1 MGVILSTSERK
12 GSARERLLAR
22 LLDAFGEALP
32 PPEMSLREIAAR
44 IETSH
49 ALLRYHFGSLSGVL
63 AAMLNAQRSRDNEAL
78 LEAAQQGTFDD
89 FVEVI
94 WRTYTRPERLSRVRG
109 FFYVAGLAAYGPE
122 DFREFVESIGDLTV
136 MLSSIAEREG
146 LDTKEAR
153 DVATVTVAAIR
164 GLLLQ
169 EVLTPGTCSEDAVAL
184 IVRMRGTGAWGA
196 PQGTERNCPPGWSST
211 RPARGRDN

>member
-1 MGVILSTSERK
+1 MILSTSERK

-32 PPEMSLREIAAR
+32 PPEMSLREVAAR

-49 ALLRYHFGSLSGVL
+49 ALLRYHFGSLPGVL
-63 AAMLNAQRSRDNEAL
+63 AAMLTAQRSRDNEAL

-89 FVEVI
+89 FVVAI
-94 WRTYTRPERLSRVRG
+94 WRTYTRPEQLSRARG
-109 FFYVAGLAAYGPE
+109 FFYVVGLAAYGPE

-136 MLSSIAEREG
+136 MLSSLAEREG
-146 LDTKEAR
+146 LDTKEAQ
-153 DVATVTVAAIR
+153 DAATVTIAAIR

-169 EVLTPGTCSEDAVAL
+169 EVLTPGTRSEDAVTL
-184 IVRMRGTGAWGA
+184 ILGIRKSRSVPRLR
-196 PQGTERNCPPGWSST
+196 PER
-211 RPARGRDN
+211 

>member
-1 MGVILSTSERK
+1 MILSTSERK

-32 PPEMSLREIAAR
+32 SPEMSLREIAAR

-63 AAMLNAQRSRDNEAL
+63 AAMLKAQRSRDNEAL

-89 FVEVI
+89 FVVAI
-94 WRTYTRPERLSRVRG
+94 WRTYSRPEQLSRARG
-109 FFYVAGLAAYGPE
+109 FFYVVGLAAYGPE

-136 MLSSIAEREG
+136 MLSSLAEREG

-153 DVATVTVAAIR
+153 DVATVTIAAIR

-169 EVLTPGTCSEDAVAL
+169 EVLTPGTRSEDAVTL
-184 IVRMRGTGAWGA
+184 ILRMREDRSV
-196 PQGTERNCPPGWSST
+196 PRS
-211 RPARGRDN
+211 RPEH

>member
-1 MGVILSTSERK
+1 
-12 GSARERLLAR
+12 
-22 LLDAFGEALP
+22 
-32 PPEMSLREIAAR
+32 MSLREIAAR

-89 FVEVI
+89 FVVAI
-94 WRTYTRPERLSRVRG
+94 WRTYTRPEQLSRARG
-109 FFYVAGLAAYGPE
+109 FFYVVGLAAYSPE

-136 MLSSIAEREG
+136 MLSSLAEREG

-184 IVRMRGTGAWGA
+184 ILRMREGRSV
-196 PQGTERNCPPGWSST
+196 PRSRPER
-211 RPARGRDN
+211 

>member
-1 MGVILSTSERK
+1 MILSTSERK

-22 LLDAFGEALP
+22 LLDAFGETLP

-63 AAMLNAQRSRDNEAL
+63 AAMLEAQRSRDNEAL
-78 LEAAQQGTFDD
+78 LEAAQQSTFDD
-89 FVEVI
+89 FVVAI
-94 WRTYTRPERLSRVRG
+94 WRTYTRPERLSRARG

-122 DFREFVESIGDLTV
+122 DFREFVESLGDLTAV
-136 MLSSIAEREG
+136 LSSLAEREG

-153 DVATVTVAAIR
+153 DVATVTIAALR

-169 EVLTPGTCSEDAVAL
+169 EVLTPGTRSEDAVTL
-184 IVRMRGTGAWGA
+184 ILRMREGRSV
-196 PQGTERNCPPGWSST
+196 PRSRPER
-211 RPARGRDN
+211 

>member
-1 MGVILSTSERK
+1 MILSTSERK

-63 AAMLNAQRSRDNEAL
+63 AAMLEAQRSRDNEAL
-78 LEAAQQGTFDD
+78 LEAAQQSTFDD
-89 FVEVI
+89 FVVAI
-94 WRTYTRPERLSRVRG
+94 WRTYTRPERLSRARG

-122 DFREFVESIGDLTV
+122 DFREFVESLGDLTV
-136 MLSSIAEREG
+136 MLSSLAEREG
-146 LDTKEAR
+146 LDTEEAR
-153 DVATVTVAAIR
+153 DVATVTVAALR

-169 EVLTPGTCSEDAVAL
+169 EVLTPGTRSEDAVTL
-184 IVRMRGTGAWGA
+184 ILRMREGRSH
-196 PQGTERNCPPGWSST
+196 PPSRPER
-211 RPARGRDN
+211 

>member
-1 MGVILSTSERK
+1 MILSTSERK

-63 AAMLNAQRSRDNEAL
+63 AAMLEAQRSRDNEAL
-78 LEAAQQGTFDD
+78 LEAAQQSTFDD
-89 FVEVI
+89 FVVAI
-94 WRTYTRPERLSRVRG
+94 WRAYTRPEQLSRIRG
-109 FFYVAGLAAYGPE
+109 FFYVVGLAAYGPE
-122 DFREFVESIGDLTV
+122 DFREFVESLGDLTV
-136 MLSSIAEREG
+136 MLSSLAEREG

-153 DVATVTVAAIR
+153 DVATVTVAALR

-169 EVLTPGTCSEDAVAL
+169 EILTPGTRSEDAVTL
-184 IVRMRGTGAWGA
+184 ILRMREGRSG
-196 PQGTERNCPPGWSST
+196 PRSRPER
-211 RPARGRDN
+211 

>member
-1 MGVILSTSERK
+1 MILSTSERK

-63 AAMLNAQRSRDNEAL
+63 AAMLTAQRSRDNEAL
-78 LEAAQQGTFDD
+78 LETAQQGTFDD
-89 FVEVI
+89 FVVAI
-94 WRTYTRPERLSRVRG
+94 WRAYTRPEQLSRVRG
-109 FFYVAGLAAYGPE
+109 FFYVVGLAAYGPE
-122 DFREFVESIGDLTV
+122 DFRAFVESIGDLTV
-136 MLSSIAEREG
+136 MLSALAEREG
-146 LDTKEAR
+146 LDPKEAR
-153 DVATVTVAAIR
+153 DVATVTIAAIR

-169 EVLTPGTCSEDAVAL
+169 EILTPGTRPEDAVTL
-184 IVRMRGTGAWGA
+184 ILRMREGRSI
-196 PQGTERNCPPGWSST
+196 PRSRPER
-211 RPARGRDN
+211 

>member
-1 MGVILSTSERK
+1 MILSTSERK

-63 AAMLNAQRSRDNEAL
+63 AAMLTAQRSRDNESL

-89 FVEVI
+89 FVVAI
-94 WRTYTRPERLSRVRG
+94 WRTYTRPELLSRIRG
-109 FFYVAGLAAYGPE
+109 FFYVVGLAAYGPE
-122 DFREFVESIGDLTV
+122 DFREFVESLGDLTV
-136 MLSSIAEREG
+136 MLSSLAEREG
-146 LDTKEAR
+146 LDTEEAR
-153 DVATVTVAAIR
+153 DVATVTVAALR

-169 EVLTPGTCSEDAVAL
+169 EVLTPGTRSEDAVTL
-184 IVRMRGTGAWGA
+184 ILRMREGRSL
-196 PQGTERNCPPGWSST
+196 PPSRPER
-211 RPARGRDN
+211 

>member
-1 MGVILSTSERK
+1 MILSTSERK

-44 IETSH
+44 IQTSH

-63 AAMLNAQRSRDNEAL
+63 ATMLKAQRSRDNEAL
-78 LEAAQQGTFDD
+78 LEAAQQSTFDD
-89 FVEVI
+89 FVVAI
-94 WRTYTRPERLSRVRG
+94 WRTYTRPEQLSRARG
-109 FFYVAGLAAYGPE
+109 FFYVVGLAAYGPE
-122 DFREFVESIGDLTV
+122 DFHEFVESIGDLTV
-136 MLSSIAEREG
+136 MLSALAEREG
-146 LDTKEAR
+146 LDPKEAR

-169 EVLTPGTCSEDAVAL
+169 EVLAPGTRSEDAVTL
-184 IVRMRGTGAWGA
+184 ILRMREGRSV
-196 PQGTERNCPPGWSST
+196 PRS
-211 RPARGRDN
+211 RPKR